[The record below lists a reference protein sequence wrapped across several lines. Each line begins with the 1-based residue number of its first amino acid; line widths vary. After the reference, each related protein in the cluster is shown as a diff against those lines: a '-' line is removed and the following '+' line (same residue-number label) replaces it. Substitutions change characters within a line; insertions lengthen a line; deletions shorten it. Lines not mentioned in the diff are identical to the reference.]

1 MNTRKKWKN
10 QDIDNLLK
18 AVLSLDSIEQAENFF
33 RDLLTEQE
41 IETFA
46 ARFKSALMLD
56 QGISYRKISAETG
69 MSTAT
74 VTRINNWLERGMGGY
89 KLAIENFKKLENF
102 SNSKNSKSSRDKLFH
117 QSQETVK

>member
-1 MNTRKKWKN
+1 MNTKKNWKTE
-10 QDIDNLLK
+10 DTDNLFK
-18 AVLSLDSIEQAENFF
+18 AVLSLGNIEECENFF

-56 QGISYRKISAETG
+56 KGISYRKISAETG

-89 KLAIENFKKLENF
+89 KLAIANFKNNQ
-102 SNSKNSKSSRDKLFH
+102 NSEISRTSRDKLFH
-117 QSQETVK
+117 HRSKTSN